1 MSTLITQK
9 HKVWISNIRPQEA
22 QLDDQQPK
30 KSSRRSSKRKKT
42 TKATNGTKMISQ
54 GKSKEKRK
62 LKTPPET
69 HYP

>member
-1 MSTLITQK
+1 MTNSQRK
-9 HKVWISNIRPQEA
+9 AQEGH
-22 QLDDQQPK
+22 LK
-30 KSSRRSSKRKKT
+30 EKKT